1 MNMKNK
7 ISRKKKK
14 GWGSRFMEWVAKGQS
29 RSPGQLCGQ

>member
-7 ISRKKKK
+7 DSRKKN
-14 GWGSRFMEWVAKGQS
+14 GWGSRFLEWITKGQS